1 MSAVSRPALRYH
13 GGKWK
18 LAPWLQLFFPPHRVY
33 VEAFGG
39 GGSVLLRKPRTYAE
53 IYNDLDGEVVN
64 VFQVLRDRGPE
75 LAEALRLTPFA
86 REEFDLSYLRAAD
99 SLEQARRTIARSFMG
114 FGSAAA
120 TGERSGFRANSNR
133 SGTTPAHD
141 WANLADALPALTQ
154 RLRGVVIENR
164 DAMRVAVHHDSPD
177 TLHYFDPPYVHS
189 TRSGKMRGTATE
201 GRASGKAYRYEMDD
215 DAHRQ
220 FAMVAHGLEGMVV
233 VSGYSCPL
241 YQELF
246 GDWERFERPAFAD
259 GARARTEVVWLNP
272 NCSDALHRSRSSL
285 FASAE
290 GFA

>member
-1 MSAVSRPALRYH
+1 LNTVTRPALRYH

-33 VEAFGG
+33 VEPFGG
-39 GGSVLLRKPRTYAE
+39 GASVLLRKPRTYAE

-64 VFQVLRDRGPE
+64 VFRVLRDRGAE
-75 LAEALRLTPFA
+75 LANALMLTPFS
-86 REEFDLSYLRAAD
+86 REEFDLSYKRAED
-99 SLEQARRTIARSFMG
+99 PLEQARRTIARSFMG

-141 WANLADALPALTQ
+141 WANLADAVPALVA

-164 DAMRVAVHHDSPD
+164 DALQVAVHHDSPD

-201 GRASGKAYRYEMDD
+201 GRSSGKAYRYEMDD

-220 FAMVAHGLEGMVV
+220 FALVAHSLEGMAV
-233 VSGYSCPL
+233 VSGYCCPL

-246 GDWERFERPAFAD
+246 GEWERFDRPAFAD
-259 GARARTEVVWLNP
+259 GARSRTEVVWLNP
-272 NCSDALHRSRSSL
+272 ACSAALHRARGGL
-285 FASAE
+285 FAEA
-290 GFA
+290 AA